1 MGLVWLVIACPRAHP
16 RFLRQ
21 PAARTLIVA
30 LLLSLRTGL
39 MLTREAL
46 ISLIVSLMQ
55 PDPKTIVIVCT
66 RDRPHLIG
74 GRVTL
79 VVPADLSVTN
89 KDHGEAHA
97 FDLGVHPG
105 GSKQVFG

>member
-1 MGLVWLVIACPRAHP
+1 MGLAWLVIACPRAHP

-30 LLLSLRTGL
+30 LLLGLRTGL

-79 VVPADLSVTN
+79 VVPADLAVTN

-97 FDLGVHPG
+97 FDPGVHPG